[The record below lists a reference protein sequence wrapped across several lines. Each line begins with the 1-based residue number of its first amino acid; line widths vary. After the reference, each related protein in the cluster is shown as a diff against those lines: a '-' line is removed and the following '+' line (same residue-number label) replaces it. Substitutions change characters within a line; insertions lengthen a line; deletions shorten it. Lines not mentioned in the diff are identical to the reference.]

1 MKQITLG
8 MLLIIITIFSGCSG
22 GVKYAVQPTP
32 LKQKSS
38 QYYLKDLKV
47 TLHKS
52 GFENQENKTF
62 YNQAKLQ
69 AEFKDD
75 LQKDLKTKNMDSS
88 QGFGLVINLDYTR
101 IYLFGG
107 NALAKPNF
115 SYSVDVYS
123 NDGNTLLAH
132 YSIPESTTKYA
143 YLEDAVVS
151 TKVMLFQWD
160 AEDEPKDIA
169 LITDVLTREISALG
183 D

>member
-1 MKQITLG
+1 MKKITLAI
-8 MLLIIITIFSGCSG
+8 LFITIVIFSGCSG
-22 GVKYAVQPTP
+22 NTKYAVQPTP
-32 LKQKSS
+32 LKKGSS
-38 QYYLKDLKV
+38 QYYLKDINV
-47 TLHKS
+47 TLHKD

-75 LQKDLKTKNMDSS
+75 LQKDLNTKNMNSS

-101 IYLFGG
+101 IYLYGG
-107 NALAKPNF
+107 NALAKPKF
-115 SYSVDVYS
+115 IYSVDVYT

-143 YLEDAVVS
+143 YLEDVAVN
-151 TKVMLFQWD
+151 TKVMLFQWN
-160 AEDEPKDIA
+160 AENEPKDIA
-169 LITDVLTREISALG
+169 LISDVLTREISELG